1 MSVYFDYP
9 SIRDFFEIH
18 GNTSCE
24 KLDDYE
30 HCKAESDRLYNEQ
43 LNEINEEIQH
53 HQPKTDTQNVFKPL
67 A

>member
-43 LNEINEEIQH
+43 LNEINEEIPHDQSE
-53 HQPKTDTQNVFKPL
+53 TDT
-67 A
+67 

>member
-24 KLDDYE
+24 KLNDYE

-43 LNEINEEIQH
+43 LNETDEKIHKND
-53 HQPKTDTQNVFKPL
+53 QPETDT
-67 A
+67 

>member
-18 GNTSCE
+18 GNTSGE

-30 HCKAESDRLYNEQ
+30 NCKTESDRLYNEQ
-43 LNEINEEIQH
+43 LNLEISISDQRITNNNIKQ
-53 HQPKTDTQNVFKPL
+53 
-67 A
+67 

>member
-30 HCKAESDRLYNEQ
+30 NCKAESDRLYAEQ
-43 LNEINEEIQH
+43 LKKAEEEILAKDQ
-53 HQPKTDTQNVFKPL
+53 QETDT
-67 A
+67 

>member
-30 HCKAESDRLYNEQ
+30 HCNAESDRLYDEQ
-43 LNEINEEIQH
+43 LKESEEEALIENQH
-53 HQPKTDTQNVFKPL
+53 KTDT
-67 A
+67 

>member
-18 GNTSCE
+18 GNTSKE

-30 HCKAESDRLYNEQ
+30 NCRAESDRLYNEQ
-43 LNEINEEIQH
+43 LKQTEEEIHDQDE
-53 HQPKTDTQNVFKPL
+53 QNTDT
-67 A
+67 

>member
-18 GNTSCE
+18 GNTSGE

-30 HCKAESDRLYNEQ
+30 NCKAESDRLYHEQ
-43 LNEINEEIQH
+43 INNKISIRDQQE
-53 HQPKTDTQNVFKPL
+53 TDKHTKQ
-67 A
+67 

>member
-30 HCKAESDRLYNEQ
+30 NCKAESDRLYNEQ
-43 LNEINEEIQH
+43 LNEINEEISQD
-53 HQPKTDTQNVFKPL
+53 QPKPTPKL
-67 A
+67 I

>member
-43 LNEINEEIQH
+43 LKESAGEI
-53 HQPKTDTQNVFKPL
+53 HQKINKKQIPKIIIKCI
-67 A
+67 

>member
-1 MSVYFDYP
+1 MSVHFDYP

-24 KLDDYE
+24 KLNDYE

-43 LNEINEEIQH
+43 LKQSEGEIPIKDQE
-53 HQPKTDTQNVFKPL
+53 KTET
-67 A
+67 

>member
-24 KLDDYE
+24 KIDDYE

-43 LNEINEEIQH
+43 LKESEEEILSEDQ
-53 HQPKTDTQNVFKPL
+53 QKTD

>member
-30 HCKAESDRLYNEQ
+30 HCRAESDRLYNEQ
-43 LNEINEEIQH
+43 PIESNEAISLEDEY
-53 HQPKTDTQNVFKPL
+53 KTDT
-67 A
+67 

>member
-24 KLDDYE
+24 KIDDYE
-30 HCKAESDRLYNEQ
+30 HCEAESDRLYNEQ
-43 LNEINEEIQH
+43 LKESEEEIPSEDQE
-53 HQPKTDTQNVFKPL
+53 KTDT
-67 A
+67 

>member
-18 GNTSCE
+18 GNTSC
-24 KLDDYE
+24 KKIDDYE

-43 LNEINEEIQH
+43 LKESEEEILSEDQ
-53 HQPKTDTQNVFKPL
+53 QKTDT
-67 A
+67 